1 METIETLSP
10 VMANLQQA
18 EFWAKQAEFW
28 AKQAQAAVVQTVLVD
43 EDEYDEDDYDV
54 DDEDDYE
61 DDDTC
66 DGDCAECDLNC
77 TGEDDEIQDDKFEGY
92 RYLENIIKA
101 AQTEKQNIERLL
113 ADIVEREYKLKME
126 LVSANETDSEKIM
139 AALSFIVSEADH
151 LIGEKARI
159 EKILKFL
166 ATA

>member
-1 METIETLSP
+1 METIETLNP

-28 AKQAQAAVVQTVLVD
+28 AKQAQAAVVQTVLV
-43 EDEYDEDDYDV
+43 EDDYVEDDCDV
-54 DDEDDYE
+54 DEEDDYE

-101 AQTEKQNIERLL
+101 AQTQKQDIERLL

-126 LVSANETDSEKIM
+126 LVSANETNSEKIM
-139 AALSFIVSEADH
+139 CALSFIVAESDK
-151 LIGEKARI
+151 LIAEKARI
-159 EKILKFL
+159 EKILNFL